1 MFFEVCNKCRM
12 TFTDEKSFF
21 AHNASHNGEKRA
33 VEEKPIEKMR
43 KAKENQV
50 PGDMNEDERL
60 EKIRAISEKRKK
72 LINAGIEAATMRP
85 EEVEK
90 RFAEEFGKKER

>member
-12 TFTDEKSFF
+12 TFTDEKSF
-21 AHNASHNGEKRA
+21 ANHKALHTGERRA
-33 VEEKPIEKMR
+33 VDDKPIEKL
-43 KAKENQV
+43 KKNPHQV

-60 EKIRAISEKRKK
+60 EKIRAVNEMRKK
-72 LINAGIEAATMRP
+72 LINSGVEAATMKP

-90 RFAEEFGKKER
+90 RFAEEFGKKEK